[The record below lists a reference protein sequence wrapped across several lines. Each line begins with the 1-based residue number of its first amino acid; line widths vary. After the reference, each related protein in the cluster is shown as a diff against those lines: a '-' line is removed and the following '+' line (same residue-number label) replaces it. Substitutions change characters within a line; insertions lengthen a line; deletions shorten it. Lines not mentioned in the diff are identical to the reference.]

1 MYEVA
6 FCTPR
11 LVSACTR
18 NQVSWDG
25 EGRTGDLATGT
36 ARLLWVKGVG
46 VRLAFTMSPMFL
58 MRAAKPPMVS
68 VPIGAKFAAEE
79 VDGLPFAWPSGFSTA
94 AHFAGSNAIEFGGIE
109 IETRSAPS
117 Y

>member
-1 MYEVA
+1 
-6 FCTPR
+6 
-11 LVSACTR
+11 
-18 NQVSWDG
+18 
-25 EGRTGDLATGT
+25 
-36 ARLLWVKGVG
+36 
-46 VRLAFTMSPMFL
+46 
-58 MRAAKPPMVS
+58 MVS

-94 AHFAGSNAIEFGGIE
+94 ARFAGSNAIEFGGIE